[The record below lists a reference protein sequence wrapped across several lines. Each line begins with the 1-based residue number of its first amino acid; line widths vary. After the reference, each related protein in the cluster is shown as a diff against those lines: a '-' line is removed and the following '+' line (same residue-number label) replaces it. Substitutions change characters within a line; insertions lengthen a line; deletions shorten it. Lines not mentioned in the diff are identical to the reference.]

1 MVFFGAN
8 DACLPSSS
16 TGQHVPLNQYKANLR
31 AIVGHTLVKGQQ
43 PHLILVTPP
52 PVNEY
57 QLEESDLEKG
67 ILEVRRTAE
76 HTKQYADVC
85 QEVGSELGVTVL
97 DLWSAFIVKAGW
109 RSGEPLPGSKKAP
122 RSRILEDLLHD
133 GMSLGQHAMHGLNL
147 ISLGLHFN
155 PKGYKV
161 LYDETLKVMTKE
173 WCEQDRDS
181 LPFCFPGWEIA
192 PI

>member
-31 AIVGHTLVKGQQ
+31 AILGHTLVKRQQ

-57 QLEESDLEKG
+57 QLEVSDLEKG
-67 ILEVRRTAE
+67 IVEIRRTAE
-76 HTKQYADVC
+76 HTRKYADAC
-85 QEVGSELGVTVL
+85 REVGNELGVTVL
-97 DLWSAFIVKAGW
+97 DLWSTFMVKAGW

-122 RSRILEDLLHD
+122 MSRILEELLHD
-133 GMSLGQHAMHGLNL
+133 GMSLDQHAIHGLNL
-147 ISLGLHFN
+147 IFLGLHFN
-155 PKGYKV
+155 PYGYKV
-161 LYDETLKVMTKE
+161 LYAETLKIINSE
-173 WCEQDRDS
+173 WCKQDRDS
-181 LPFCFPGWEIA
+181 IPFCFPGWEIA
-192 PI
+192 PK